1 MRTAAGHL
9 IDRARA
15 TAARLRRAAAP
26 SALPLMVF
34 LSGAGG
40 CTTQGV
46 AVDAVTHSVALGQR
60 ASPRNALATSPAQV
74 AVLPAVAPSQPG
86 LAPLTNMA
94 LMRAIERTV
103 PGATV
108 VPAAVVAGRINEA
121 GLGTAWHDLATE
133 YVTGGVLDRERLAKV
148 GKAAQVRWVLMPMLG
163 NLWTYSNNRLNVL
176 GLVVNWTVSTTVD
189 VSLQAWDVESGQ
201 VAWASTGS
209 CTIEA
214 EVVLNARASLNRA
227 LETAFAQMVADLVK
241 GRSRSVERATLP
253 AAEVADPGEV
263 PAQSEPTPGRSTPSQ
278 DRPTNHPTADP
289 ATPPAR
295 NTDP

>member
-1 MRTAAGHL
+1 MRAWV
-9 IDRARA
+9 
-15 TAARLRRAAAP
+15 
-26 SALPLMVF
+26 SAIAMACVPL
-34 LSGAGG
+34 LSAVPAG
-40 CTTQGV
+40 CTSQGV
-46 AVDAVTHSVALGQR
+46 AIDAVTHSVSLAEDP
-60 ASPRNALATSPAQV
+60 SPRNALAAKPAQV
-74 AVLPAVAPSQPG
+74 AILPAVAPSQPG

-103 PGATV
+103 PDATV
-108 VPAAVVAGRINEA
+108 VPAAVVAGRINAA
-121 GLGTAWHDLATE
+121 GLGTAWHDLASE
-133 YVTGGVLDRERLAKV
+133 YVTGGVLDRERLAQV

-189 VSLQAWDVESGQ
+189 VSLQAWDVETGQ

-227 LETAFAQMVADLVK
+227 LETAFAQMVSDLVT

-253 AAEVADPGEV
+253 ATEIAEPAEVPVQSDPASPRSSMPPSEAANQPKAD
-263 PAQSEPTPGRSTPSQ
+263 QDGRSPRT
-278 DRPTNHPTADP
+278 THP
-289 ATPPAR
+289 
-295 NTDP
+295 

>member
-1 MRTAAGHL
+1 VNLRASEAFLAGHPG
-9 IDRARA
+9 
-15 TAARLRRAAAP
+15 TAPGRIREIAMACV
-26 SALPLMVF
+26 PLLAI
-34 LSGAGG
+34 LSGG
-40 CTTQGV
+40 CTSQGV
-46 AVDAVTHSVALGQR
+46 AVDAVTHSVSLAEDPSLR
-60 ASPRNALATSPAQV
+60 HALAARPAKV
-74 AVLPAVAPSQPG
+74 AILPAVAPSQPG

-121 GLGTAWHDLATE
+121 GLGTAWHDLASE

-189 VSLQAWDVESGQ
+189 VSLQAWDVETGQ

-227 LETAFAQMVADLVK
+227 LETAFAQMVSDLVT

-253 AAEVADPGEV
+253 AAEIAEPAEV
-263 PAQSEPTPGRSTPSQ
+263 PVQSDPASPRSSMPPSEAANQPKADQDGRSP
-278 DRPTNHPTADP
+278 
-289 ATPPAR
+289 R
-295 NTDP
+295 NTHP

>member
-1 MRTAAGHL
+1 MTRTADERL
-9 IDRARA
+9 IERARA
-15 TAARLRRAAAP
+15 TAARLRRTAATAL
-26 SALPLMVF
+26 LPLAV
-34 LSGAGG
+34 LLLPGG

-46 AVDAVTHSVALGQR
+46 AVDAVTHSVALVQDP
-60 ASPRNALATSPAQV
+60 SPRNALTTSPAQV
-74 AVLPAVAPSQPG
+74 AILPAVAPSQPG

-94 LMRAIERTV
+94 LIRAIERTV

-108 VPAAVVAGRINEA
+108 VPAAVAAGRINEA
-121 GLGTAWHDLATE
+121 GLGSAWHELATE
-133 YVTGGVLDRERLAKV
+133 YVTGGVLDRERLAKI
-148 GKAAQVRWVLMPMLG
+148 GKAARVRWVLMPMLG

-227 LETAFAQMVADLVK
+227 LETAFAQMVADLAK

-253 AAEVADPGEV
+253 ASEVADPGEV
-263 PAQSEPTPGRSTPSQ
+263 PAQSEPASGRSTPLP
-278 DRPTNHPTADP
+278 DEATNHPTAESAAAP
-289 ATPPAR
+289 AKNANP
-295 NTDP
+295 

>member
-1 MRTAAGHL
+1 MRTATGHF

-15 TAARLRRAAAP
+15 TAARLRRATAP
-26 SALPLMVF
+26 SALPLIIL
-34 LSGAGG
+34 LSGG

-46 AVDAVTHSVALGQR
+46 AVDAVTHSVALGQG

-74 AVLPAVAPSQPG
+74 AILPAVAPSQPG

-133 YVTGGVLDRERLAKV
+133 YVTGGVLDRERLARV
-148 GKAAQVRWVLMPMLG
+148 GKAARVRWVLMPMLG

-227 LETAFAQMVADLVK
+227 LETAFAQMVADLAK
-241 GRSRSVERATLP
+241 GRSRSVERATLS
-253 AAEVADPGEV
+253 AAELADPGEV
-263 PAQSEPTPGRSTPSQ
+263 PAQSEPTPGRSIPS
-278 DRPTNHPTADP
+278 PEPVTNHPTAES
-289 ATPPAR
+289 AAPPAR
-295 NTDP
+295 TTNP